1 LSLVAL
7 FGASLI
13 QTLFR
18 AASAVSC
25 PPKIS
30 LDNINEI
37 LKYWTYQ
44 LIKRDSPFDSL
55 KVVCGLMAA
64 TFFLKNFLIYIKALV
79 MAKLNLVIVRDM
91 RNQLFN
97 HVLRLPVTYYD
108 RTKSG
113 NIISLILNDVQSIN
127 ASMTG
132 TFDKIFVE
140 PMRLI
145 FFIASSYNKH
155 QTDTGC
161 FYNIPYPRL
170 YDRGC
175 RKSSPPQKQKIS

>member
-1 LSLVAL
+1 MKKGSITLYRRMLVYLAVYWQWFLLSITLSFLVVNFEALSLW

-13 QTLFR
+13 QTLFEP
-18 AASAVSC
+18 ASATALS

-55 KVVCGLMAA
+55 KVVCGLMAV
-64 TFFLKNFLIYIKALV
+64 TFFLKNLLIYIKSLV

-108 RTKSG
+108 A
-113 NIISLILNDVQSIN
+113 QSQ
-127 ASMTG
+127 ATS
-132 TFDKIFVE
+132 F
-140 PMRLI
+140 LL
-145 FFIASSYNKH
+145 SS
-155 QTDTGC
+155 TMS
-161 FYNIPYPRL
+161 RV
-170 YDRGC
+170 
-175 RKSSPPQKQKIS
+175 